1 MALSIP
7 IRIDNDIYLSAKAT
21 AEVMDRSAAQQ
32 VAHWARLGREL
43 EEERGAAHRRIAA
56 VLAGEAHYD
65 DLDDPRDKA
74 IVRAVWAE
82 QTKQWREG
90 LDLEAQFV
98 SEGRPYVA
106 VGNDGEPVV
115 RHPAAAAEATSASQG
130 G

>member
-7 IRIDNDIYLSAKAT
+7 IRIDNDVYLSAKAA

-56 VLAGEAHYD
+56 VLAGRAHYD
-65 DLDDPRDKA
+65 DLDDSRDRA

-98 SEGRPYVA
+98 SEGRPYVTA
-106 VGNDGEPVV
+106 GDDGEPVV
-115 RHPAAAAEATSASQG
+115 RRPVAATEAAAPSDG